1 MPINDLS
8 PAYLE
13 GKGFELS
20 LMIDEAFEAPNA
32 NKPNTGAIHLRLCV
46 WLRSGHHEDG
56 RLVDVH
62 LRHIL
67 HTQTL
72 PREGGRLQT
81 KKGIKLTC
89 FCRRAASI
97 TRFSAST
104 HYGSLPA
111 PPSSSSATTLL
122 PSGSERR

>member
-8 PAYLE
+8 PAYLG
-13 GKGFELS
+13 GKGFEQS

-72 PREGGRLQT
+72 SREGGRLQT
-81 KKGIKLTC
+81 KKKDKMNL
-89 FCRRAASI
+89 FCCRAASI
-97 TRFSAST
+97 THFSAST
-104 HYGSLPA
+104 HFGSLPA
-111 PPSSSSATTLL
+111 LPSSSWATTLL
-122 PSGSERR
+122 PSGSGRR